1 MSKAKNVAKVELWS
15 DGCARPNP
23 GPGGWGT
30 AAKRGRET
38 EEVSGG
44 LEETTSNR
52 AELTAILKGLSL
64 LTRPGDEVAVHTD
77 SRYCVGVLSSNW
89 KVKANRDLIRAIW
102 EASADRQVSYRH
114 VPTEDNR
121 RADWLSRLYL

>member
-1 MSKAKNVAKVELWS
+1 MVKNTAKVELWT

-23 GPGGWGT
+23 GPGGWG
-30 AAKRGRET
+30 AVARRGRET
-38 EEVSGG
+38 EEASGG

-52 AELTAILKGLSL
+52 AELTAILKGLNL

-77 SRYCVGVLSSNW
+77 SRYCVGVLSWNW
-89 KVKANRDLIRAIW
+89 KVKVNRDLIQAIW
-102 EASADRQVSYRH
+102 EASTGRRVSYRH
-114 VPTEDNR
+114 VPAEDNR